1 MVSIQERVMMARADT
16 VCIYFADRNLTLHWV
31 EIFSENP
38 SSHWIEIFSENPSAQ
53 QLEVLENLIS
63 QCVEIFSGAMHIQN
77 GLKKCLWRLNLQWV
91 EVDSEATQL
100 PKWVE
105 IFSKD
110 PKSQ

>member
-1 MVSIQERVMMARADT
+1 
-16 VCIYFADRNLTLHWV
+16 
-31 EIFSENP
+31 
-38 SSHWIEIFSENPSAQ
+38 
-53 QLEVLENLIS
+53 
-63 QCVEIFSGAMHIQN
+63 MHIQN

-110 PKSQ
+110 PKSQWVKIFSEGSIYNGFKSFLKQLKIYNE